1 MIDGPTIVAL
11 ALAYLLVCWVVFVA
25 LPPLRIA
32 RQHCPRCGIR
42 FGHAVARARL
52 GYSERLYGP
61 GTTVRGG
68 PRRYR
73 GATVVA
79 CENCSAEFVCS
90 CLGGL
95 IETFTRRSHSP

>member
-32 RQHCPRCGIR
+32 RQHCPRCGHR
-42 FGHAVARARL
+42 FGHAVARARAR
-52 GYSERLYGP
+52 YYERLYGP

-68 PRRYR
+68 PHRYG
-73 GATVVA
+73 GATVVT
-79 CENCSAEFVCS
+79 CENCSAEFVCNK
-90 CLGGL
+90 LGGL
-95 IETFTRRSHSP
+95 IETFTRKSRSP